1 MTPRDM
7 ALAMLV
13 SVLWG
18 LAFVA
23 TRLGLDSFSA
33 PQLTFLRFALACLPV
48 LILPRP
54 AIPWPMLV
62 LIGLTLFTGQFLLLF
77 FAFEHGM
84 PPGLASVTQ
93 QLHAFF
99 TVLLSAIFLSDRPT
113 PRQTAGMATAFAG
126 LALIGA
132 SIGGD
137 LTIIGLALA
146 LGAAVS
152 WATGNVL
159 VKRIGRI
166 DMPPLMAWASLVPPL
181 PALLVSAIVGDQSL
195 PAAIESASWTGI
207 GGALYLGLIATVLA
221 YSIWGSLLSRYPS
234 ATVVPFALLS
244 PCVGIVSS
252 ALVFGESFTPMRAGG
267 MGLILLGL
275 VVILLPA
282 WVVPSRR

>member
-1 MTPRDM
+1 M
-7 ALAMLV
+7 
-13 SVLWG
+13 
-18 LAFVA
+18 
-23 TRLGLDSFSA
+23 
-33 PQLTFLRFALACLPV
+33 